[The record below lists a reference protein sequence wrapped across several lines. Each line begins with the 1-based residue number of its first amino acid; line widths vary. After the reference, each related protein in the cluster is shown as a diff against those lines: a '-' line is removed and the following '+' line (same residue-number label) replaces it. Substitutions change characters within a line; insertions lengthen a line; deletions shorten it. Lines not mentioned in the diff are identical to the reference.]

1 MDTSSVRSSVISEV
15 RGTGVRRRQFRSIE
29 QKRQMVQETLKPGA
43 SVAIIARRH
52 GINANQLFSWRRQ
65 FRGGAL
71 ELADAPV
78 DEAATL
84 MPVVVEPSSVPSEAV
99 AVESENAGRIE
110 IEFTG
115 GRRVSVWGRAD
126 LETLG
131 AILREFCRP

>member
-1 MDTSSVRSSVISEV
+1 VDTNSVRSSVISEV
-15 RGTGVRRRQFRSIE
+15 RGAGVRRRQFRSVE
-29 QKRQMVQETLKPGA
+29 QKRQMVKETLKPGA

-65 FRGGAL
+65 YRRGAL
-71 ELADAPV
+71 ELVDAPV
-78 DEAATL
+78 DEAASL
-84 MPVVVEPSSVPSEAV
+84 MPVVVEQSRALSEAS

-110 IEFTG
+110 MEFTG

-131 AILREFCRP
+131 AILREFSRP